1 MHEEIMIRLLL
12 VDDQVIFREGLS
24 ALISLE
30 DDIEVVGE
38 GQNGEEA
45 IALAE
50 KLQPDVILMDVRMP
64 ICDGVIATE
73 KIHQLFPLI
82 RIIVLTTFDEDE
94 YICQSL
100 QHGALGYILKSTP
113 SKQLAATI
121 RSVYH
126 GFGQLDPAIALK
138 VFSQIPK
145 KAAPLL
151 PSLAALEYL
160 NQSELEIL
168 KRIGKGKTNREIA
181 IDLHLTEGTVKNY
194 VSNILT
200 CLSMRDRIQV
210 ALWASQNLSDDMES

>member
-1 MHEEIMIRLLL
+1 MIRLVL

-30 DDIEVVGE
+30 EDIEVVGE

-45 IALAE
+45 IALAG

-64 ICDGVIATE
+64 VCDGVIATE

-121 RSVYH
+121 RSVYQ

-145 KAAPLL
+145 KVPLSQ
-151 PSLAALEYL
+151 PLADLEYL

-181 IDLHLTEGTVKNY
+181 SDLHLTEGTVKNY

-200 CLSMRDRIQV
+200 CLNMRDRIQV
-210 ALWASQNLSDDMES
+210 ALWASQNLADTTES